1 MKSEIE
7 AKMMNVQ
14 SSFWRERGPVMACAL
29 LTGAGL
35 YGLLILANI
44 PLAAFVL
51 FALTLR
57 LRSGQALGCPL
68 AAGVAWWLQ
77 DRAA

>member
-7 AKMMNVQ
+7 AKMMNVP
-14 SSFWRERGPVMACAL
+14 SSFWREWGPLMACAL

-35 YGLLILANI
+35 YGLLLLANI

-51 FALTLR
+51 FALTL
-57 LRSGQALGCPL
+57 GCPL

-77 DRAA
+77 GRAA